1 MRVNIIAPGNDPVG
15 APPGCVLTVT
25 RYAGQNPGGPTTAEI
40 AAQGPAVGLWELT
53 AWLGYRIEVF
63 TDNDA
68 PVWWGHIEEVTVN
81 YGNIAVGRTIADVRN
96 RIAVAYTTERVGGQ
110 VESKQTTWAED
121 TDSIALYGQRE
132 LLLSRSNL
140 SYTQAIYKRDRA
152 LAELAKPR
160 WISRLGLGE
169 PGGAIVRCRG
179 FWSSYGWTFYSQ
191 AAGLE
196 AHDSGTSSEQ
206 PLGLGFTS
214 AYVGFD
220 DVNDALHQLYGRVKN
235 LKSGYW
241 LRIAGSASNNGSYAV
256 QSGTSQDAVVYTA
269 STISFENL
277 GSDEGKIADSA
288 NGLAHIDAN
297 DLIQISG
304 AASGANNRFAF
315 VKSGTND
322 GSEIIIDDGGVSLV
336 DAAAGASITI
346 RRANSIRL
354 DAALTRE
361 LAGSTVSVYV
371 YGQKI
376 AQSFTLSVNTS
387 WTVAEIYIRIKK
399 VGAPT
404 GNVSVQLCANSAGA
418 PGTVLDSATL
428 AAADITTQG
437 GWHKF
442 TFSNTRLI
450 NYGSVY
456 WIVISR
462 NDAMDS
468 DNYYTVDVSEELGYS
483 GGSLLVYD
491 GAAWQTRSPDA
502 DLFFRILG
510 AWQTTKQ
517 IREVVTASGWNIE
530 GLDMPI
536 DSGIESNQYRSG
548 SATAQEELVDLLE
561 SGTNQNRTLTALIG
575 YDRHLHIQ
583 QTDNAQPGDDWVYTV
598 EGRILL
604 PSGAPVDEGVLP
616 VGKWLTLD
624 GAPEILD
631 SLGAQRSIL
640 CVRAEY
646 DAISGT
652 LTIDPDASDKWDVGG
667 IADG

>member
-1 MRVNIIAPGNDPVG
+1 MRINIIAPGNDQVG
-15 APPGCVLTVT
+15 APPGCVLAVN
-25 RYAGQNPGGPTTAEI
+25 RYAGQNPGGPTTAELV
-40 AAQGPAVGLWELT
+40 AQGPAAGLWELT

-68 PVWWGHIEEVTVN
+68 PVWWGYIEEVTVN
-81 YGNIAVGRTIADVRN
+81 YGSIAVGRTIANVAN
-96 RIAVAYTTERVGGQ
+96 RIAVAYTTERAGGQ
-110 VESKQTTWAED
+110 VESKQTGWAED
-121 TDSIALYGQRE
+121 ADSIALYGQRE

-140 SYTQAIYKRDRA
+140 SDAQATAKRDRA
-152 LAELAKPR
+152 LATLAKPQ
-160 WISRLGLGE
+160 WVSRLGLGE
-169 PGGAIVRCRG
+169 PGGAVVRCRG
-179 FWSSYGWTFYSQ
+179 FWASYGWTFYSQ
-191 AAGLE
+191 SAGLE

-235 LKSGYW
+235 LKAGYW
-241 LRIAGSASNNGSYAV
+241 LRISGSASNNSAFEV
-256 QSGTSQDAVVYTA
+256 ESGTSQDAVVYTA

-277 GSDEGKIADSA
+277 TDPEGKIADSA

-304 AASGANNRFAF
+304 ATAGANNRYAF
-315 VKSGTND
+315 VRSGTND
-322 GSEIIIDDGGVSLV
+322 GSEIIIDDGGVALV
-336 DAAAGASITI
+336 NASAGDTITI

-354 DAALTRE
+354 DGALVRE
-361 LAGSTVSVYV
+361 LAGATVNVHV

-376 AQSFTLSVNTS
+376 AQSFTLSANNS

-399 VGAPT
+399 IGSPT
-404 GNVSVQLCANSAGA
+404 GNISVQLCADSAGA
-418 PGTVLDSATL
+418 PGTVLDAASL
-428 AAADITTQG
+428 AAANIASTG

-442 TFSNTRLI
+442 VFSNTRLI
-450 NYGSVY
+450 NYGTVY

-462 NDAMDS
+462 SDAMDS
-468 DNYYTVDVSEELGYS
+468 DNYYTVDVGEELGYS
-483 GGSLLVYD
+483 GGGLLVYD

-517 IREVVTASGWNIE
+517 IREIVTVAGWNID

-536 DSGIESNQYRSG
+536 DSGIESNQYRNG
-548 SATAQEELVDLLE
+548 AATAQEELIDLLE
-561 SGTNQNRTLTALIG
+561 DGTNQNRTLTALVG

-583 QTDNAQPGDDWVYTV
+583 QTDTAQPGDDWVYTV
-598 EGRILL
+598 EGRVLL
-604 PSGAPVDEGVLP
+604 PSGAPVEAGVLP

-640 CVRAEY
+640 CLRAEY
-646 DAISGT
+646 DALADT
-652 LTIDPDASDKWDVGG
+652 LTIDPDTDDKWDVGG